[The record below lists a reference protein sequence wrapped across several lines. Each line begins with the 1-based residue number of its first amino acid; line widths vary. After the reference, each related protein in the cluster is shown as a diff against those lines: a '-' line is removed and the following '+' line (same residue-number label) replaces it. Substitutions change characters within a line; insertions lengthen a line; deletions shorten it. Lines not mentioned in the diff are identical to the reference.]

1 MEIQTAISEFLT
13 VAVVIMS
20 IGAAIYPLALAYA
33 RHADSWPAHRAVDA
47 KHLRH
52 KP

>member
-20 IGAAIYPLALAYA
+20 IGAAIYPLALAYT
-33 RHADSWPAHRAVDA
+33 RNGRPAHWAVIA
-47 KHLRH
+47 KLARH